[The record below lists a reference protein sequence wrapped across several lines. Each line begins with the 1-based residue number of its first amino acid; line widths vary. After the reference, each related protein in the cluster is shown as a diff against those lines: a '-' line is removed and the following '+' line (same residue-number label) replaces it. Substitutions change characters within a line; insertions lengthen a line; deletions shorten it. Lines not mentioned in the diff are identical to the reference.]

1 MKTLIA
7 GELVA
12 AGLMAQSQSGP
23 PTYDYNPDVQ
33 GTQGP
38 TSPLVDGYT
47 YRSVRQYQ
55 IAVPVLVPVDALT
68 AALPPGFVP
77 IPTAP
82 GTATA
87 TVTLNF
93 FLDQRFQPTVG
104 GPTYGPVT
112 ALLATTTAT
121 NTTVVPSRNEI
132 VFPLFEVSGGVAELN
147 AVFGAGAAR
156 LAKVEAEVSQDAGV
170 MKFQFKVEDKGTGLK
185 MDVSLEGSMD
195 INARAKSDPV
205 GLPFRA
211 FTGFVPNRAFRAASQ
226 SDTLT
231 IAAAT
236 AKTKLLSTGNR
247 LVFPSGSMPILGLGA
262 NVTLSRGVE
271 FFLKFE

>member
-7 GELVA
+7 GALVA
-12 AGLMAQSQSGP
+12 AGLMAQSGP
-23 PTYDYNPDVQ
+23 PTYDYDLATP

-38 TSPLVDGYT
+38 TSALLNGYT

-77 IPTAP
+77 VPSAP
-82 GTATA
+82 GTA

-93 FLDQRFQPTVG
+93 FLDQRFQPAVG

-156 LAKVEAEVSQDAGV
+156 LAKVEAEIEQADGV
-170 MKFQFKVEDKGTGLK
+170 MKFQFKVEDKGIGLK
-185 MDVSLEGSMD
+185 MEASVEGSMD
-195 INARAKSDPV
+195 LNTRAKSDPV

-211 FTGFVPNRAFRAASQ
+211 FNGFVPSQAFWAASQ
-226 SDTLT
+226 ADTLT
-231 IAAAT
+231 IPAAT

-247 LVFPSGSMPILGLGA
+247 LVFKTGSMPILGLGA

>member
-1 MKTLIA
+1 MKVLIA
-7 GELVA
+7 GALVA
-12 AGLMAQSQSGP
+12 TGLMAQSGP
-23 PTYDYNPDVQ
+23 PTYDYDLATP

-38 TSPLVDGYT
+38 TSPLLNGWT

-55 IAVPVLVPVDALT
+55 IAVPVLVPVDALQ

-77 IPTAP
+77 VPAAP
-82 GTATA
+82 GTA

-93 FLDQRFQPTVG
+93 FLDQRFQPAVG

-156 LAKVEAEVSQDAGV
+156 LAKVEAEIGQEDGV

-195 INARAKSDPV
+195 INTRTKSDPV

-211 FTGFVPNRAFRAASQ
+211 FTGFVSNQAFRAASQ

-231 IAAAT
+231 IPAAT
-236 AKTKLLSTGNR
+236 AKTKLLSIGNR
-247 LVFPSGSMPILGLGA
+247 LVFPSGSIPILGLGA

-271 FFLKFE
+271 FVIKFE